1 MSTYSIAEAK
11 ERLPSLIDEAIEG
24 KPVVIT
30 RDGKPVAE
38 IRPTRNHD
46 SPAAK
51 AAWERLRALR
61 DAGPVIPVTS
71 VELLRQIY
79 EDE

>member
-11 ERLPSLIDEAIEG
+11 ERLPSLIDAAIEG
-24 KPVVIT
+24 EPVVIT

-38 IRPTRNHD
+38 LRPARQHD
-46 SPAAK
+46 PQAAK
-51 AAWERLRALR
+51 AAYERLRARR
-61 DAGPVIPVTS
+61 DAGPTIPITS

>member
-1 MSTYSIAEAK
+1 MSTYSVAEAK
-11 ERLPSLIDEAIEG
+11 ERLPSLIDEVIEG
-24 KPVVIT
+24 KPVVIM

-38 IRPTRNHD
+38 LRPAHIHD

-61 DAGPVIPVTS
+61 DAGPVISITS

>member
-1 MSTYSIAEAK
+1 
-11 ERLPSLIDEAIEG
+11 
-24 KPVVIT
+24 
-30 RDGKPVAE
+30 VAE
-38 IRPTRNHD
+38 LWPTRNLD

-51 AAWERLRALR
+51 AAWNRLRELR
-61 DAGPVIPVTS
+61 DAGPMIPVTS

>member
-11 ERLPSLIDEAIEG
+11 QRLPSLIDEAIEG

-38 IRPTRNHD
+38 LRPTSQHD
-46 SPAAK
+46 PLVAE
-51 AAWERLRALR
+51 AAWERLRAR
-61 DAGPVIPVTS
+61 RESGPAIPITS

-79 EDE
+79 EDA